1 MSIAT
6 QAKGELTKNTV
17 GLGLDLGGLTRARL
31 GAMALA
37 TITGGVHLYLYA
49 TQSFVPFLLAGLGF
63 LALAGLMATTF
74 DHRVL
79 YLGAIPF
86 TLAQIGAWIALGTP
100 DFALGV
106 ADKTVQVALIA
117 LFAYLFVIERRA
129 ERADVETETDARP
142 AVAEVEVGRAMR

>member
-1 MSIAT
+1 MSITTKAR
-6 QAKGELTKNTV
+6 GELTKNTL
-17 GLGLDLGGLTRARL
+17 GLELDLGGLTHARL

-86 TLAQIGAWIALGTP
+86 TLAQIGAWIQLGMP
-100 DFALGV
+100 DFVLGV
-106 ADKTVQVALIA
+106 ADKSVQVALIA
-117 LFAYLFVIERRA
+117 LFAYLFVSERHG
-129 ERADVETETDARP
+129 ETRDLEAQP
-142 AVAEVEVGRAMR
+142 AIDEAEVEVGRPMR